1 MSNAAKDTLL
11 GRAKALK
18 LHGLARHWDDLD
30 DPRRAFIADLLGWEE
45 TERARRS
52 LERRIRDARLGRFK
66 AIADFDF
73 DHLRRCNREAIDE
86 LFTLRFLDE
95 PANVVFVGPNGTGKT
110 TIAQNL
116 AHKAL
121 LDGNTVLFTTAS
133 TMLGDLAGRDG
144 PMALQRRLKHYTRP
158 RLLVIDEVGYLSYG
172 TRHADLLFEVISQRL
187 DRSTMVTTNKPFAEW
202 TAVFPDAAC
211 VVTLVDR
218 LVHRCDIIELDGD
231 SYRLKESRERIAR
244 KKARRGGGR

>member
-1 MSNAAKDTLL
+1 M
-11 GRAKALK
+11 
-18 LHGLARHWDDLD
+18 
-30 DPRRAFIADLLGWEE
+30 
-45 TERARRS
+45 
-52 LERRIRDARLGRFK
+52 
-66 AIADFDF
+66 
-73 DHLRRCNREAIDE
+73 
-86 LFTLRFLDE
+86 
-95 PANVVFVGPNGTGKT
+95 
-110 TIAQNL
+110 
-116 AHKAL
+116 
-121 LDGNTVLFTTAS
+121 
-133 TMLGDLAGRDG
+133 
-144 PMALQRRLKHYTRP
+144 QRRLKHYTRP